1 MLDNNTLNNK
11 KHTKMN
17 KLTEIFSFIK
27 NNLNGE
33 YTHTF
38 LIATLALI
46 LFKILG
52 VVGLFIG
59 LILTIAFDTC
69 NTTNLSTIY
78 TFIKSKFFPVVLIIL
93 VFTSC
98 GTNKIISNGY
108 YAISQMIK
116 ISKDTLSANDYHNL
130 INTNKIPALSK
141 FSKTYMK
148 NTEENK
154 FNAYYVYYDSLTN
167 KLYNVKELINNRDTT
182 YILEKKILK

>member
-1 MLDNNTLNNK
+1 
-11 KHTKMN
+11 MN
-17 KLTEIFSFIK
+17 KLTENFSFIK
-27 NNLNGE
+27 N
-33 YTHTF
+33 
-38 LIATLALI
+38 
-46 LFKILG
+46 KI
-52 VVGLFIG
+52 
-59 LILTIAFDTC
+59 
-69 NTTNLSTIY
+69 
-78 TFIKSKFFPVVLIIL
+78 FPIVLIIL
-93 VFTSC
+93 AFTSC
-98 GTNKIISNGY
+98 GTDKIITNGY